1 VKAITRLG
9 VRDRRALTWGALLLV
24 PALLANFVVRPYARA
39 RATLRDRI
47 VEQRDL
53 LGREL
58 SVLHSAGRHRGDLQ
72 IARDL
77 LEQQRVYLFQARD
90 PLAATAALVAAV
102 GERARRFG
110 IQVESIESR
119 PPERLASGVVGVRIE
134 VSARADFE
142 GLLRW
147 LKTAESEARLVRVD
161 WLTVS
166 RAGTADVPDSS
177 DVEQLGITTGI
188 RAYVRETP

>member
-1 VKAITRLG
+1 MKALKRLG
-9 VRDRRALTWGALLLV
+9 ARDRRALIGGALLLI
-24 PALLANFVVRPYARA
+24 PALLANFVVRPYTRA
-39 RATLRDRI
+39 RAALRDRI
-47 VEQRDL
+47 AEQRDL

-58 SVLHSAGRHRGDLQ
+58 VVLHSAGQHTDDLQ
-72 IARDL
+72 IARGV

-110 IQVESIESR
+110 ILVESIESR
-119 PPERLASGVVGVRIE
+119 PPERLASGLVGVRIE
-134 VSARADFE
+134 VSARSDFE

-147 LKTAESEARLVRVD
+147 LKTAESDARLVRVD

-166 RAGTADVPDSS
+166 RASAAEVPDSS
-177 DVEQLGITTGI
+177 DVEQLGIAAGI

>member
-1 VKAITRLG
+1 MKALKRLG
-9 VRDRRALTWGALLLV
+9 ARDRRALMWGVVVLV
-24 PALLANFVVRPYARA
+24 PALLGTSVVRPYIRA
-39 RATLRDRI
+39 RAVLHDRI
-47 VEQRDL
+47 AEQRDL
-53 LGREL
+53 LSREL
-58 SVLHSAGRHRGDLQ
+58 GVLRSAGQHTDDLQ
-72 IARDL
+72 IARNV

-110 IQVESIESR
+110 VQIESIESR
-119 PPERLASGVVGVRIE
+119 PPERLASGLVGVRIE
-134 VSARADFE
+134 VSGRGDFE

-147 LKTAESEARLVRVD
+147 LKTAESESRLVRVD

-166 RAGTADVPDSS
+166 RAGGSEVVDGS
-177 DVEQLGITTGI
+177 DVEQLGIAAAI

>member
-1 VKAITRLG
+1 MKALKRLG
-9 VRDRRALTWGALLLV
+9 ARDRRALMWGVVVLV
-24 PALLANFVVRPYARA
+24 PALLGTSVVRPYIRA
-39 RATLRDRI
+39 RAVLHDRI
-47 VEQRDL
+47 AEQRDL
-53 LGREL
+53 LSREL
-58 SVLHSAGRHRGDLQ
+58 GVLRSAGQHTDDLQ
-72 IARDL
+72 IARNV

-110 IQVESIESR
+110 VQIESIESR
-119 PPERLASGVVGVRIE
+119 PPERLASGLVGVRIE
-134 VSARADFE
+134 VSGRGDFE

-147 LKTAESEARLVRVD
+147 LKTAESESRLVRVD

-166 RAGTADVPDSS
+166 RAGGSDVVDAS
-177 DVEQLGITTGI
+177 DVEQLGIAAAI